1 MSTNLFKPITKLRLC
16 VGYLGEKDQFGWW
29 QSSFFTK
36 GSNAFLS
43 PLFSRTQVF
52 AQCNGVTRAAALIHD
67 ESIGVGHVYHLF
79 RLPEDMEQGIHQTLQ
94 DAGAEK
100 AAQKIASSPEV
111 ALHQLNRLA
120 VEKIQTSGEGPVRVG
135 NVADIQDSAY
145 WKKVAGL
152 YWHAFQEN
160 IQIYPYFTNIS

>member
-1 MSTNLFKPITKLRLC
+1 MTTKLPKPITKLRLC
-16 VGYLGEKDQFGWW
+16 VGYLGEKDQFSWW

-43 PLFSRTQVF
+43 PLFSRTQVL

-79 RLPEDMEQGIHQTLQ
+79 RLPEDMEQGIHRILL
-94 DAGAEK
+94 DADAEK
-100 AAQKIASSPEV
+100 VIQSIAFSPET
-111 ALHQLNRLA
+111 ALEQLKRSIPDSQL
-120 VEKIQTSGEGPVRVG
+120 SGEGPVRVG
-135 NVADIQDSAY
+135 NVSDMQDAEY

-152 YWHAFQEN
+152 YWYAFQEN
-160 IQIYPYFTNIS
+160 IRSFPYFTNLT